1 MSRGDNPWGGQDN
14 GPNGGTDGGTEGGK
28 PADEGLPESGTG
40 EPVRNPWLNPDE
52 ASTARRSASIEDIM
66 RGGGGGGGDGPLARI
81 GLGSW
86 LGLGLISAWLVSSTV
101 HYLGT
106 DERALVTTLG
116 RHAGTIGP
124 GVNFTMPWPLQAV
137 DRQAVGKETS
147 TALPDKETES
157 LMPTREGELV
167 NLSFMVRWRV
177 SDLRAYR
184 YNLPEG
190 EAALRRLAD
199 AQMRA
204 AVAELGYVEIVGGRR
219 QGELQQRVAGRVQRV
234 LDGWKSGIVLSA
246 VEVTRTSHPAKLGAT
261 FERISKATADARKNR
276 ENAIAWRDQHLAQA
290 RTEARDFQLI
300 YGEYK
305 LAPQVTRQR
314 MYFETMARVLK
325 NNDKV
330 ILGGSAAATIPA
342 GDPDPAKGGR

>member
-1 MSRGDNPWGGQDN
+1 MSRGDGPWGGEGN
-14 GPNGGTDGGTEGGK
+14 SAEGGAEAGK
-28 PADEGLPESGTG
+28 GADDTPPEPGTG

-52 ASTARRSASIEDIM
+52 ASTPRRSASIEDIM
-66 RGGGGGGGDGPLARI
+66 RNRGMGGGGDGGGPLARMQ
-81 GLGSW
+81 LGSW
-86 LGLGLISAWLVSSTV
+86 LVLGLVSAWLLSSSV
-101 HYLGT
+101 HYLGA

-124 GVNFTMPWPLQAV
+124 GVNFTMPWPIQAV
-137 DRQAVGKETS
+137 DRQAVGKETT

-157 LMPTREGELV
+157 LMPTRDGELV
-167 NLSFMVRWRV
+167 NLSFVVRWRV

-204 AVAELGYVEIVGGRR
+204 TVAEFDYAEIAGGKR
-219 QGELQQRVAGRVQRV
+219 QAELQQRVSGRMQRV

-246 VEVTRTSHPAKLGAT
+246 VEVTRTSHPAKLNDT
-261 FERISKATADARKNR
+261 FEQIAKATAGARKNR
-276 ENAIAWRDQHLAQA
+276 EDAIAWREQHLEQA
-290 RTEARDFQLI
+290 RAEARDFQLI

-305 LAPQVTRQR
+305 LAPEVTRQR
-314 MYFETMARVLK
+314 LYYETMARVLK

-330 ILGGSAAATIPA
+330 ILGGGGTATIPA